1 MKPLYK
7 YIFLLFLLCYFNNDV
22 IAKQKSSKSTRS
34 AQGVSQTKKAGTK
47 KKKSKQLKKKKS
59 KQPKKNTKSKVSNKP
74 VKRDVG
80 YKTIKLE
87 DLSQVV
93 STPVSNPNA
102 EQVPEKTI
110 TIISAFKP
118 QLKNVAKM
126 NFSNASFTNDTS
138 TLSLNYQVPSQN
150 LTFQYKPISLVPR
163 AIKVINPI
171 AATKSGQ
178 LILGYGNFYQT
189 IIDVNYSIV
198 DRKENV
204 HTVTGGYD
212 SYQGLH
218 HLQKANK
225 EKFKYIGDFKLDSL
239 NHIQTQV
246 FYDQHNRYRYG
257 QVSDTSNLPIN
268 NFLQKSTSIGASVS
282 WLNFNTNK
290 LVTSKPTLAFD
301 HFLGESKETNTSL
314 EFVNPMFFTINP
326 SLRVNFNM
334 AYSYSTYQSPAF
346 AKKQNDI
353 LRFDP
358 SVEVNLWQANFLLG
372 VSPTISNGAYTM
384 NPNILFKKKL
394 KDTNYVVS
402 AGWNTTYKINKY
414 RDLELYNPWI
424 EAPADLKNTIKEAK
438 FVEILINSS
447 KKLVYSVGL
456 EFNDYKQ
463 LPFFNKMVLP
473 LDKSSIGLLYE
484 TIFEQRVKT
493 LELVAKARY
502 QISDQLLITGK
513 LNYTQFNSIR
523 VNSKPWGI
531 TPLNVEVNMN
541 WEATKNLSIDAN
553 AQYWSGASFSND
565 YNRFLTLKN
574 TFVLNAG
581 LKYKLSPK
589 WNVWVKGD
597 NLSDNAYER
606 WADYPSLGVQL
617 KAGIVYSFRQ

>member
-7 YIFLLFLLCYFNNDV
+7 YIFLLFILCYFNNEV
-22 IAKQKSSKSTRS
+22 IAKQKSTKS
-34 AQGVSQTKKAGTK
+34 AQGVKQVKKTGTK
-47 KKKSKQLKKKKS
+47 KKKSKQAKKKKA
-59 KQPKKNTKSKVSNKP
+59 KQTKKTAKSKSAKKSVTNT
-74 VKRDVG
+74 VG
-80 YKTIKLE
+80 YNTIKLA
-87 DLSQVV
+87 DLAEVV
-93 STPVSNPNA
+93 STPVSNPVA

-126 NFSNASFTNDTS
+126 NFGNASFTNDTT

-163 AIKVINPI
+163 AIKLIKPI
-171 AATKSGQ
+171 VSTKSGQ
-178 LILGYGNFYQT
+178 LTLGYGNFYQT
-189 IIDVNYSIV
+189 EVGINYSII
-198 DRKENV
+198 DGKQ
-204 HTVTGGYD
+204 HTHTITGGYEA
-212 SYQGLH
+212 YQGLH

-225 EKFKYIGDFKLDSL
+225 EVLKYIGDFKLDSV
-239 NHIQTQV
+239 NHLQAQV
-246 FYDQHNRYRYG
+246 FYDHHNRYRYG
-257 QVSDTSNLPIN
+257 QVSDTSVLPIN
-268 NFLQKSTSIGASVS
+268 NFLQKSTTIGASVS
-282 WLNFNTNK
+282 WLNFNTNNK
-290 LVTSKPTLAFD
+290 LVTFKPTLSFD
-301 HFLGESKETNTSL
+301 HFIGESKETNTSF

-326 SLRVNFNM
+326 SLKVNFDM

-346 AKKQNDI
+346 SKKQNDI

-358 SVEVNLWQANFLLG
+358 SIEVNLWQANFLLG

-394 KDTNYVVS
+394 KDTNYVVV

-424 EAPADLKNTIKEAK
+424 DAPSDLKNTIKEAK
-438 FVEILINSS
+438 FVELLINAS
-447 KKLVYSVGL
+447 KKLEYSIGV

-463 LPFFNKMVLP
+463 LPFFNKMEMP
-473 LDKSSIGLLYE
+473 IDKSAIGLLYE
-484 TIFEQRVKT
+484 TIFEQRAKT

-502 QISDQLLITGK
+502 QISNKLLITGK

-523 VNSKPWGI
+523 INSKPWGI
-531 TPLNVEVNMN
+531 TPLNVDVNMT
-541 WEATKNLSIDAN
+541 WEATEKLSIDAN

-565 YNRFLTLKN
+565 FNGFHTLNN
-574 TFVLNAG
+574 TFILNAG
-581 LKYKLSPK
+581 LNYKLSPK

-597 NLSDNAYER
+597 NLSDKPYER